1 MEEQMSGIWCPCQ
14 KGGER
19 GMEKDGVPFEQQAW
33 RKSSRPQSEPCQR
46 GDANKKGSMAGPG
59 LGGAA
64 AGVQRGREREVRR
77 RETEREGE
85 RVLSLL
91 AVDSE
96 GKDGLKATLLI
107 IPALGSPRGEEH
119 PHRREA
125 SSPQHLPPQVPGRP
139 RPQRSELIVPPCVL

>member
-46 GDANKKGSMAGPG
+46 G
-59 LGGAA
+59 
-64 AGVQRGREREVRR
+64 RE
-77 RETEREGE
+77 
-85 RVLSLL
+85 
-91 AVDSE
+91 
-96 GKDGLKATLLI
+96 
-107 IPALGSPRGEEH
+107 P
-119 PHRREA
+119 